1 MNKALSLS
9 LILGVILFGV
19 ALTAHYWSPRSII
32 DHGKDMDLSPTHIRL
47 GDPKGSDLNG
57 PGSSVDNHPSG
68 AKFYQRDWMRGN
80 LGTVEFVH
88 GKHSFMI
95 DNVLSA
101 MGSADKDVSG
111 GICKWSVN
119 FGVSREQA
127 DTYEAALARMK
138 RLFSE
143 LRERGWMRYIDIG
156 NPRLTGKQAWDYMK
170 IYSIYS
176 LDSNYTPTLEEWK
189 GAVKEMPRWIFY
201 ADDVYLEV
209 SLNESNM
216 GGFVGKT
223 TYLLSVR
230 MKDEYAF
237 YGLGYFPGDAEK
249 IQNWKALLPAEL
261 QKYHAK
267 RLKTEAALKEQGY
280 TIDSAYRDPPI
291 RALQGS
297 SANPR

>member
-1 MNKALSLS
+1 MKKTLFFALV
-9 LILGVILFGV
+9 LGALLFGV
-19 ALTAHYWSPRSII
+19 ALASRYGNSRSTF
-32 DHGKDMDLSPTHIRL
+32 DNGNGMNSSPTLIRL
-47 GDPKGSDLNG
+47 GEPKDSDFNG
-57 PGSSVDNHPSG
+57 PGASVDNHPSG
-68 AKFYQRDWMRGN
+68 ASFYQREWVRGN

-88 GKHSFMI
+88 GKHSFVI
-95 DNVLSA
+95 NNVLSA
-101 MGSADKDVSG
+101 MGSADKDVPG
-111 GICKWSVN
+111 GIYKWSVS
-119 FGVSREQA
+119 FGVSSEQA
-127 DTYEAALARMK
+127 DTHEAALARMVK
-138 RLFSE
+138 LFQD
-143 LRERGWMRYIDIG
+143 LREKGWVRYIDIS

-170 IYSIYS
+170 TYSIYS

-189 GAVKEMPRWIFY
+189 VAVKEMPRWIFC
-201 ADDVYLEV
+201 ADGVYLEV

-261 QKYHAK
+261 QKYHVK
-267 RLKTEAALKEQGY
+267 RIETEATLKAQGY
-280 TIDSAYRDPPI
+280 TIDTAYQDPPI

-297 SANPR
+297 SANPQ